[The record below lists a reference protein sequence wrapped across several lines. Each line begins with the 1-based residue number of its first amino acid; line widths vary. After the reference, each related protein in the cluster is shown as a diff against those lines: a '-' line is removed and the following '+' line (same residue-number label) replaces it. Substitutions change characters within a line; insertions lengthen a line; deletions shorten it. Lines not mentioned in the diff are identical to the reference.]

1 MTPDQ
6 LLQCIEEAHQVLNKE
21 QQLKVKIYIEDNYV
35 QKTEGKTAVGEE
47 KYSTI
52 HTNKIPQHFHTHQCY
67 KQIEEREKERQDNI
81 DSLNN

>member
-6 LLQCIEEAHQVLNKE
+6 LLQCIEEVPLLTKE

-47 KYSTI
+47 KYSAT
-52 HTNKIPQHFHTHQCY
+52 HTNKIPQHSIHAMLQTNR
-67 KQIEEREKERQDNI
+67 EERKGKAG
-81 DSLNN
+81 